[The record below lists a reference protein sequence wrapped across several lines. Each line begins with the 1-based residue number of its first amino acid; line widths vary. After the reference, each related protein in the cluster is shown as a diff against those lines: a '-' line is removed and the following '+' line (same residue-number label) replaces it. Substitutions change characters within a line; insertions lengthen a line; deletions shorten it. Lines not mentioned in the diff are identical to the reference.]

1 MVYAWTDI
9 RSELLTRKQR
19 KKFMSVYVRRH
30 LLFEVQ
36 PASSLE
42 LNPLDF
48 LPCGQLKTF
57 VYSDPIED
65 ENMLYQPIVYAC

>member
-1 MVYAWTDI
+1 
-9 RSELLTRKQR
+9 
-19 KKFMSVYVRRH
+19 MSVYVRRH

-57 VYSDPIED
+57 VYSDPTED